1 MTVLHSSINDIDP
14 AQWEE
19 LVQHSPTASFFQT
32 RACYDF
38 YASLTFLHPFVFGI
52 SEDEKLVGVVCGYSI
67 SDGGP
72 LKRFFSRRAI
82 VPGGLLL
89 DVNIS
94 SGALVQLLKQ
104 ASDETSKK
112 SIYLEIRNYNDY
124 SAYRT
129 TIEKAGFTYNP
140 HLNFHVLT
148 NTVDAAFMKLNTT
161 KRRDV
166 RLSKKEGAEWSET
179 KNVDD
184 IRVFFELLKNLY
196 ETKIKTPLFEFEF
209 FEKLIQLDEGKLFVV
224 RYKDRIVGGSI
235 CVLLENKTLYEWFVC
250 GLDGQ
255 IKNIFPSTLAT
266 WAAIEYAAANGYSR
280 FDMMGAGKPD
290 EGYGVREFKS
300 KFGGELVEHGRFI
313 HIHYPLLYKIGKLGV
328 EYFRLKN
335 KNSKRVQVL
344 PKTKVEHQLDNID
357 KQAWADFVL
366 NHPNGSIFQTP
377 QMYEVYEETPNFI

>member
-38 YASLTFLHPFVFGI
+38 YASLSLLQPFVFGV
-52 SEDEKLVGVVCGYSI
+52 SEDEKLVGVVCGYRI
-67 SDGGP
+67 SDGRL
-72 LKRFFSRRAI
+72 LKKFFSRRAI

-89 DVNIS
+89 DANIS
-94 SGALVQLLKQ
+94 PKALLKLLKY
-104 ASDETSKK
+104 ASDKTSKI

-124 SAYRT
+124 SAYRA
-129 TIEKAGFTYNP
+129 TIEKAGFIYSP
-140 HLNFHVLT
+140 HLNFHVPI
-148 NTVDAAFMKLNTT
+148 NNVDAAFMKLNTT

-166 RLSKKEGAEWSET
+166 RLSKKEGAEWFET
-179 KNVDD
+179 KDKSDVK
-184 IRVFFELLKNLY
+184 IFYGLLKNLY
-196 ETKIKTPLFEFEF
+196 NTKIKIPLFPLEF

-224 RYKDRIVGGSI
+224 KYKDRIIGGSV
-235 CVLLENKTLYEWFVC
+235 CVLLENKTVYEWFVC

-266 WAAIEYAAANGYSR
+266 WAAIEYAAASGYKR

-313 HIHYPLLYKIGKLGV
+313 HINAPLLYKIGEMGINYYCQKKL
-328 EYFRLKN
+328 RK
-335 KNSKRVQVL
+335 
-344 PKTKVEHQLDNID
+344 
-357 KQAWADFVL
+357 
-366 NHPNGSIFQTP
+366 
-377 QMYEVYEETPNFI
+377 